1 MISPS
6 EKKLDSVIAEIV
18 GSFDLLSH
26 LTPKNYEKEKKRFF
40 EERGSNP
47 HFKYEPYPKD
57 KVAKFIKK
65 LSDVEKAE
73 GTFAD
78 LLEARRSEIIQSL
91 LLALE
96 IGGSKFASDAKKL
109 YPLPSEPETLRA
121 RNILQKYQHFSR
133 KKKKAKFLLA
143 HEAKEVAQEYLKKL
157 GIEGVKVV
165 IQGGRSVRVSVE
177 KKSSTIYIAA
187 GSKFGP
193 QSLYG
198 VLAHEVGVHVVRGVN
213 AKLQPLQLFEVGT
226 AEYLGT
232 EEGLA
237 TIARKMVTEN
247 PYFVSTSYFVIAS
260 DIGSR
265 TSFRET
271 YNLLRK
277 LGATDENAWKYTF
290 RVKRG
295 ISDTS
300 RPGVFAKDAQYL
312 LGVFGI
318 ETYLKNGGTLR
329 DLFLGKVGVADT
341 AYVKSQE
348 DIVSPKFLP
357 EFFADAEAKVLD
369 LLARNS

>member
-1 MISPS
+1 MISSS
-6 EKKLDSVIAEIV
+6 EKKLDAAIADVV
-18 GSFDLLSH
+18 GSFDLLSY
-26 LTPKNYEKEKKRFF
+26 LTPKNLDKEKKRFF

-47 HFKYEPYPKD
+47 NFKYEPYPKD
-57 KVAKFIKK
+57 KVEKFIKK
-65 LSDVEKAE
+65 LSETGQAE
-73 GTFAD
+73 GIFAE
-78 LLEARRSEIIQSL
+78 LLEARKMEILQSL
-91 LLALE
+91 KLALE
-96 IGGSKFASDAKKL
+96 IGGPKFSGEAKKL
-109 YPLPSEPETLRA
+109 FPLPSEPETLRA
-121 RNILQKYQHFSR
+121 RNILQKHQHFAR

-193 QSLYG
+193 QSLNG

-226 AEYLGT
+226 ADYLGT

-237 TIARKMVTEN
+237 TIARKMVTGN

-265 TSFRET
+265 ASFRET
-271 YNLLRK
+271 YNVLRK
-277 LGATDENAWKYTF
+277 LGATEENAWKYTF

-295 ISDTS
+295 LSDTA

-312 LGVFGI
+312 LGVFGV

-329 DLFLGKVGVADT
+329 DLFLGKIGVADME
-341 AYVKSQE
+341 YVKAQ
-348 DIVSPKFLP
+348 DLVVPKFFP
-357 EFFADAEAKVLD
+357 EFFDNAESRVLD
-369 LLARNS
+369 LLAQNS